1 MDGQKDI
8 DELANWIND
17 SSKVLTK
24 KQKKKMNENTSKLSN
39 KKDKNISKEMKDKLN
54 KYSRKADPF
63 YKKPMAER
71 VQLQKQYQNMLKE
84 EKEFKDNR
92 MKEIMTKMQ
101 HMTEQEQQ
109 SYLNDLLVNNE
120 IKL

>member
-1 MDGQKDI
+1 MSEQKDI
-8 DELANWIND
+8 DELVNWIND

-24 KQKKKMNENTSKLSN
+24 KQKKKMNENTSKKSN
-39 KKDKNISKEMKDKLN
+39 KKDKKVSKEIKDKLN
-54 KYSRKADPF
+54 KYSRESDPF

-71 VQLQKQYQNMLKE
+71 IQLQKQYKNMLKE
-84 EKEFKDNR
+84 EQEFKDNK

-109 SYLNDLLVNNE
+109 TYLNELLSNNE
-120 IKL
+120 IQL